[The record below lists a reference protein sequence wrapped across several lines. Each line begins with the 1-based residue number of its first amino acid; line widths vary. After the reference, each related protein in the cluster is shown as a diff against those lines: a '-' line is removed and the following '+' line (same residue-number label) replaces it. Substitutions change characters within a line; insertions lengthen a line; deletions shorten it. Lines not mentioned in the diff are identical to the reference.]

1 MPGKVKPSRL
11 INFVALSAAL
21 MFSILITSG
30 VLLAASSGIEE
41 QSIVSSELPRRPPN
55 VVKFSQLIA
64 NGVRLGTVVWYDD
77 PATPRLAD
85 YLELYDID
93 GGLVAISWFDRFGIE
108 RFAMDRAFIEGRSRL
123 EGVYVFTVVGDSM

>member
-1 MPGKVKPSRL
+1 MPRKVKPSRL
-11 INFVALSAAL
+11 NNFVALGAAL
-21 MFSILITSG
+21 MFSIFVTAG
-30 VLLAASSGIEE
+30 VSDAASSGAK
-41 QSIVSSELPRRPPN
+41 QRAIVSSELPLRPPN

-77 PATPRLAD
+77 PATLRLAD
-85 YLELYDID
+85 YLELYDVD

-123 EGVYVFTVVGDSM
+123 EGVYVFTVDGDSM